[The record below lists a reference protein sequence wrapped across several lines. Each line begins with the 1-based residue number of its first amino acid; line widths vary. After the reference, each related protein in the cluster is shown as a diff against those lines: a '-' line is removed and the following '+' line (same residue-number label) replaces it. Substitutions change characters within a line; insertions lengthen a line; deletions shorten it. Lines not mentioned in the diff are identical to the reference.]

1 MQLRH
6 SALYEGSS
14 GPDHTAWPALVWHQL
29 PELPAL
35 LLCADTGGSG
45 KPLQQC
51 TAAASIHPHQAMP

>member
-6 SALYEGSS
+6 SVQLEGTTAP
-14 GPDHTAWPALVWHQL
+14 GHTAWPAWVWHQL

-45 KPLQQC
+45 KLLQQC